1 MNIQKI
7 KISDVYKR
15 EFYIKKYGIEEND
28 FNFYKYALE
37 IRNISTGI
45 VDNIVSLF
53 DSQKVL
59 IHNSELQNQNSV
71 FVLSAAP
78 KKKFNFKNTESLLE
92 ENIVNLNNINSE
104 KDLWVIKGQLR
115 IINYIVS
122 LENATHLAL
131 EELQDGNPT

>member
-1 MNIQKI
+1 MAKTDQQFLEDRLGMTETSGWI
-7 KISDVYKR
+7 
-15 EFYIKKYGIEEND
+15 D
-28 FNFYKYALE
+28 FVTDLKE
-37 IRNISTGI
+37 
-45 VDNIVSLF
+45 
-53 DSQKVL
+53 
-59 IHNSELQNQNSV
+59 
-71 FVLSAAP
+71 
-78 KKKFNFKNTESLLE
+78 LE